1 MGNKFN
7 GNALQLPFDGHSCVL
22 AAKLG
27 IDISIGD
34 LLCFDDSTSTVIPM
48 DYVVVG
54 VNDTLANIEENF
66 VGVAVQANTNWNP
79 TAGFP
84 AFPQKGFFG
93 ITCHTEIVYLAD
105 VDLNTFK
112 FGELVQPVVGNPTKV
127 AKCSNN
133 DVAIGFVIGDYTTA
147 ATNKIRVRLISGR
160 YSPYTNQNLQGPMNS
175 SIASGSI
182 TATQIASGQVVKGL
196 TAGINVTISGNASDN
211 YTINSV
217 IGSGNVSSGM
227 LANNSVVSGS
237 IGSGQIGASHIASGV
252 IPPSFSL
259 TSGIVQS
266 GNLGNNSVVSGS
278 IASGSIGKFHVSSGA
293 VVKGLTQ
300 GTNVTITADAN
311 DVYTINSTGG
321 GASAVDL
328 SNQFRLSVTSGV
340 AIDANVT
347 SGAATIFMVPYTG
360 NKIALFSGNVWGNVY
375 ASGSVSIAT
384 SALSSGQVYDIFA
397 YNNAGTPAL
406 EYSAAYT
413 TGVASGGISGANTR
427 TDALNYVNGIPLKNS
442 DTTRRL
448 VATVLGFTSGQTS
461 MTDHTKGLANADN
474 QIPMNMT
481 NFYGVSHT
489 FANLTTSG
497 HTNYQ
502 SVNNAPS
509 NQVRFV
515 SCFNGIACDIA
526 GQPSNMTKAT
536 GAIGTLSCVSYFG
549 NNITLTSGQTTAPA
563 GQNAVWLPAATT
575 NTNATNDPAANKSTG
590 KVNFNTLQ
598 GYNVAYPIEYNTASG
613 SMGLGSVITHA
624 TTNCL

>member
-48 DYVVVG
+48 DNVVVG
-54 VNDTLANIEENF
+54 VNDTLVNIEENF

-105 VDLNTFK
+105 VDLDTFK
-112 FGELVQPVVGNPTKV
+112 FGELVQPVVGNATKV

-160 YSPYTNQNLQGPMNS
+160 YSPYTNQNLQGPVTAS
-175 SIASGSI
+175 VASGSI
-182 TATQIASGQVVKGL
+182 TATQIASGAVIKSL
-196 TAGINVTISGNASDN
+196 TAGTNITISGNINNN

-217 IGSGNVSSGM
+217 ISSGNVINTM
-227 LANNSVVSGS
+227 
-237 IGSGQIGASHIASGV
+237 IA
-252 IPPSFSL
+252 
-259 TSGIVQS
+259 
-266 GNLGNNSVVSGS
+266 
-278 IASGSIGKFHVSSGA
+278 SGA

-300 GTNVTITADAN
+300 GTNITISADAN
-311 DVYTINSTGG
+311 DNYTINSTGGG

-340 AIDANVT
+340 AIDSNVT
-347 SGAATIFMVPYTG
+347 SGAALIHLVPYTG
-360 NKIALFSGNVWGNVY
+360 NKIALFSGSVWGAVY
-375 ASGSVSIAT
+375 SSGAVNIAT

-397 YNNAGTPAL
+397 YNNAGSPAL

-427 TDALNYVNGIPLKNS
+427 TDALNYVNGIPLKNG
-442 DTTRRL
+442 DNTRRL
-448 VATVLGFTSGQTS
+448 VGTVLGFTSGQTS
-461 MTDHTKGLANADN
+461 MTEHTKGLANADN

-481 NFYGVSHT
+481 NFYGVSHS
-489 FANLTTSG
+489 FVNLTTSG

-509 NQVRFV
+509 NQCRFV
-515 SCFNGIACDIA
+515 SCFNGISSDVG
-526 GQPSNMTKAT
+526 GQPSNMTRAA
-536 GAIGTLSCVSYFG
+536 GAIGTLSCVSYYG
-549 NNITLTSGQTTAPA
+549 NNIILTSGQTTAPS
-563 GQNAVWLPAATT
+563 GGNAVWLPAATT
-575 NTNATNDPAANKSTG
+575 NTNATNDAAANKSTG

-598 GYNVAYPIEYNTASG
+598 GYNVVYPIEYNTASG
-613 SMGLGSVITHA
+613 TMGLGSVITNA